1 MEDLCVNC
9 RHKREIVFPI
19 HSCTARTV
27 VIFLIPIVVHLV
39 DKKKVDVMFY
49 GNTSSCLVIT
59 GK

>member
-27 VIFLIPIVVHLV
+27 VV

-49 GNTSSCLVIT
+49 GNTSSCPVIT